1 MKIGSIIKYK
11 KDINVIIV
19 LKTESE
25 INRFIIDIVSHIP
38 GGLEK
43 RHIPS
48 CLSDLTRFNEVCV
61 RLSRLAKADRAFYE
75 KNYNAEFID
84 FSKLSKYDDNYIY
97 NLIIDY
103 RDKKRKENPRY

>member
-11 KDINVIIV
+11 KDIDVIIV
-19 LKTESE
+19 LKTEQE
-25 INRFIIDIVSHIP
+25 INRFIINIVSHIP

-43 RHIPS
+43 RHIPL

-61 RLSRLAKADRAFYE
+61 RLSVLAKAERGFYE
-75 KNYNAEFID
+75 VNYNPEFID
-84 FSKLSKYDDNYIY
+84 FSELSKYDDNYIC

-103 RDKKRKENPRY
+103 RDKKRKEKTNH